1 MERVCVSAFF
11 VSSEFESNENDKKR
25 ELDEMCEDRDMV
37 ELCENVEKTDIFDSE
52 YDQELYEI
60 CTMYENLFDSE
71 YDTNLYEICTTIEN
85 NVINDCFQKPP
96 ESLLTV
102 DTNTCYICET
112 DLKAEEVLDIDKQLG
127 VVHEPDWE
135 ETMPLT
141 RSPIG
146 SRSSLCEESSEMFA
160 DGRTT
165 NVPTLSRAHAAGL
178 RGNTTVG
185 TSTETSGTVYRGT
198 TRRTRAVT
206 AAAAAAANA
215 VNAAHVQELPPSS
228 ALNALHVAQLTDAT
242 ASEKGTNS
250 KNIGGPLEKPP
261 FVSSIPLVPTAPPR
275 SMKSTRRV
283 ELETRLQLE
292 KQKLEIAQAK
302 AAITR
307 IQLELS

>member
-1 MERVCVSAFF
+1 
-11 VSSEFESNENDKKR
+11 
-25 ELDEMCEDRDMV
+25 
-37 ELCENVEKTDIFDSE
+37 
-52 YDQELYEI
+52 
-60 CTMYENLFDSE
+60 
-71 YDTNLYEICTTIEN
+71 
-85 NVINDCFQKPP
+85 
-96 ESLLTV
+96 
-102 DTNTCYICET
+102 
-112 DLKAEEVLDIDKQLG
+112 
-127 VVHEPDWE
+127 
-135 ETMPLT
+135 MPLT

-250 KNIGGPLEKPP
+250 KNIGGPLENPP
-261 FVSSIPLVPTAPPR
+261 FVSSMPLVPTAPPR
-275 SMKSTRRV
+275 STKSTRRV

-307 IQLELS
+307 IQLELSQCESECELENECIRSEPIRSTHVEQWLEHSATCVDQPKQTEVPQKSDIKELADAIINATKSMQPASSFAPC